1 MWRKRAEKMFKTPAT
16 TFAAQ
21 KPGTID
27 LEISD
32 PVLILNEV
40 ARRYETAERVLM
52 EYVDNALDDAE
63 ALYRENGG
71 GYPYPIQIELT
82 IDRAGRA
89 VSVGDNC
96 RGMTRETLERVVRN
110 VGESQKRGQTWV
122 NGRFGFGV
130 HAFRAAAEAIR
141 FQTQHAQGSHFV
153 LTLQRE
159 QHRGIKEARR
169 LDERFPSQS
178 GTGCLVTVS
187 GFDAD
192 WFRGVTAVSL
202 QAEIEKHFERLL
214 ARPDLHITVSEA
226 GQPPLACR
234 PFDYA
239 TLNGVELGQTL
250 HLDYR
255 GETYPVELFLTVAGE
270 TAVLRPVS
278 FFARGRRIGDVAD
291 SKSFMRK
298 SVYKTAVWGHP
309 HLTGYIEVGEIVQPI
324 INRDDFV
331 RTQGRTVL
339 YEALLPVE
347 AALKPLLA
355 GVNQRQ
361 SREMLGQFATTVQGA
376 VTAVLGEA
384 ALPVDFVADGEA
396 GRWGLENGRLA
407 INTSHPD
414 FQARA
419 RYTRQGKLRATDRLN
434 AYLATVLSVTAGG
447 TAVAAGES
455 LEQIRQTQADL
466 ILRLEASLRAQP

>member
-1 MWRKRAEKMFKTPAT
+1 MLRTPTT

-32 PVLILNEV
+32 PVLMLNEV

-63 ALYRENGG
+63 ALYRDNGDV
-71 GYPYPIQIELT
+71 YPYPIHIELT
-82 IDRAGRA
+82 VDRERRA
-89 VSVGDNC
+89 VSILDNC
-96 RGMTRETLERVVRN
+96 RGMTRDTLERIVRK

-130 HAFRAAAEAIR
+130 HAFRAAAESVR
-141 FQTQHAQGSHFV
+141 FHTQHAHGSHFA
-153 LTLQRE
+153 LELQRD

-169 LDERFPSQS
+169 LDEPFPSAC

-202 QAEIEKHFERLL
+202 QAEIENHFERLL
-214 ARPDLHITVSEA
+214 ARPNLSVTIREA
-226 GQPPLACR
+226 EQPPLACQ

-239 TLNGVELGQTL
+239 AVDGPELQQELNLE
-250 HLDYR
+250 HR
-255 GETYPVELFLTVAGE
+255 GEVYPVTVFLKVGRE
-270 TAVLRPVS
+270 TAVPRLVS
-278 FFARGRRIGDVAD
+278 FFARGRRVGAAGDM
-291 SKSFMRK
+291 KSFMRK
-298 SVYKTAVWGHP
+298 SAAKTSVWSHP
-309 HLTGYIEVGEIVQPI
+309 RLMGYIEVGEIVQPI

-339 YEALLPVE
+339 YEALLPLE
-347 AALKPLLA
+347 AELRPLLA
-355 GVNQRQ
+355 GVNLQQ
-361 SREMLGQFATTVQGA
+361 SEATLDQFTAVVQQA
-376 VTAVLGEA
+376 VTAVTGHS
-384 ALPVDFVADGEA
+384 ALQVAFVAAAE
-396 GRWGLENGRLA
+396 GRLVVGENGRVA
-407 INTSHPD
+407 INTAHPD

-419 RYTRQGKLRATDRLN
+419 RYTRQGELLATDRLN
-434 AYLATVLSVTAGG
+434 AYLATMLAL
-447 TAVAAGES
+447 AMAQPAADPS
-455 LEQIRQTQADL
+455 TPEQLLRAQAEL
-466 ILRLEASLRAQP
+466 ILRLEASLRAQQKTAPKS

>member
-1 MWRKRAEKMFKTPAT
+1 MFRTPTT

-32 PVLILNEV
+32 PVLMLNEV

-71 GYPYPIQIELT
+71 AYPYPIHIKLT
-82 IDRAGRA
+82 LDRERRA
-89 VSVGDNC
+89 VSVLDNC

-130 HAFRAAAEAIR
+130 HAFRAAAEHIQ
-141 FQTQHAQGSHFV
+141 FQTQHAHGSHFV
-153 LTLQRE
+153 LELQRD
-159 QHRGIKEARR
+159 QHRGIKEGRR
-169 LDERFPSQS
+169 LDEPFPSDR

-187 GFDAD
+187 GFDVD

-202 QAEIEKHFERLL
+202 QAEIENHFERLL
-214 ARPDLHITVSEA
+214 ARPDLQITVSEK
-226 GQPPLACR
+226 GVPLICR

-239 TLNGVELGQTL
+239 A
-250 HLDYR
+250 
-255 GETYPVELFLTVAGE
+255 VAGPVLHHE
-270 TAVLRPVS
+270 LNLEHKGEVFPVTVFLKVAQATAVHRPVS
-278 FFARGRRIGDVAD
+278 FFARGRRVGEAAD
-291 SKSFMRK
+291 IKSFMRK
-298 SVYKTAVWGHP
+298 SAAKTAVWGHP
-309 HLTGYIEVGEIVQPI
+309 HLTGFIEVGEIVQPI

-339 YEALLPVE
+339 YEALLPIE
-347 AALKPLLA
+347 AELKTVLS
-355 GVNQRQ
+355 GINQQQ
-361 SREMLGQFATTVQGA
+361 SRETLGQVEESVQAA
-376 VTAVLGEA
+376 VTAVVGSFPWQVA
-384 ALPVDFVADGEA
+384 FVSNAEEGQRVEV
-396 GRWGLENGRLA
+396 GNGRVT
-407 INTSHPD
+407 INTAHPD

-419 RYTRQGKLRATDRLN
+419 RYTRQGNLQLTDRLN
-434 AYLATVLSVTAGG
+434 AYLATVLALAAMQPATA
-447 TAVAAGES
+447 TAQN
-455 LEQIRQTQADL
+455 LEQMLYTQANL
-466 ILRLEASLRAQP
+466 IVELEARLRDQEHAAKKR

>member
-1 MWRKRAEKMFKTPAT
+1 MFKTPTT

-130 HAFRAAAEAIR
+130 HAFRAAAETIR
-141 FQTQHAQGSHFV
+141 FQTQHAHGSHFA
-153 LTLQRE
+153 LTLQRD

-169 LDERFPSQS
+169 LDERFPTPT

-187 GFDAD
+187 DFDAD
-192 WFRGVTAVSL
+192 WFRGLTAVSL
-202 QAEIEKHFERLL
+202 QTEIEKHFERLL
-214 ARPDLHITVSEA
+214 ARPNLQISVREG
-226 GQPPLACR
+226 GQPPLLCR

-239 TLNGVELGQTL
+239 ALNGAEMAQTL
-250 HLDYR
+250 RLEHR
-255 GETYPVELFLTVAGE
+255 GESYPVELFLTVAGE
-270 TAVLRPVS
+270 TAVPRPVS
-278 FFARGRRIGDVAD
+278 FFARGRRIGEATEI
-291 SKSFMRK
+291 KSFMRK
-298 SVYKTAVWGHP
+298 SGGKTAVWGHP

-347 AALKPLLA
+347 AALRPLLA

-361 SREMLGQFATTVQGA
+361 NRETLGEFAGSVQRA
-376 VTAVLGEA
+376 VTAVLGDSV
-384 ALPVDFVADGEA
+384 LPVAFVADGEG
-396 GRWGLENGRLA
+396 GRWGVENGSLT
-407 INTSHPD
+407 INTAHPD

-419 RYTRQGKLRATDRLN
+419 RYTRQGDLRPTDRLN
-434 AYLATVLSVTAGG
+434 AYLATALSVGVG
-447 TAVAAGES
+447 ETAVDPTES
-455 LEQIRQTQADL
+455 LGQILQTQADL
-466 ILRLEASLRAQP
+466 ILRLEASLRTQH